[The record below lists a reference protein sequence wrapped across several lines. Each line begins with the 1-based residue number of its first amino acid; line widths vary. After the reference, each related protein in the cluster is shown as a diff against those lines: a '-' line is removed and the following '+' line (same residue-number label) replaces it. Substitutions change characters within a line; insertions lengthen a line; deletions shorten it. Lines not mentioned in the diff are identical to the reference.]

1 MACWSSI
8 EMRSDTLFSYCCLGA
23 GNIISTLTNK
33 HNGTVFFLL
42 YKGKSIG
49 HLDRGTLR
57 RKYVELNFTPKQQQ
71 QHCTWTV
78 CLWSFGCVKEQR
90 SVINRSSP
98 VGMSGELKHQ
108 WNAAA
113 VHKKLMCLFISHLN
127 SASVWLLQVM

>member
-1 MACWSSI
+1 MSTILTNIKVSILFLAPSASRHMASVITCFQLMRFSCCVNILATSVTPLACCSSI

-71 QHCTWTV
+71 QHCT
-78 CLWSFGCVKEQR
+78 
-90 SVINRSSP
+90 
-98 VGMSGELKHQ
+98 
-108 WNAAA
+108 
-113 VHKKLMCLFISHLN
+113 
-127 SASVWLLQVM
+127 